1 MIGLQK
7 SSIVS
12 VIGGLLAAV
21 LYSSVWSC
29 LSSAMAA
36 FSALLVFLKLLSVLS
51 NSVSAGNRSESYFLC
66 IKGFPEIET
75 HSD

>member
-12 VIGGLLAAV
+12 VIGGLLADV

-29 LSSAMAA
+29 LSSTIAA

-51 NSVSAGNRSESYFLC
+51 NSVSAGNRSESYFIC
-66 IKGFPEIET
+66 IKEFPEIKT